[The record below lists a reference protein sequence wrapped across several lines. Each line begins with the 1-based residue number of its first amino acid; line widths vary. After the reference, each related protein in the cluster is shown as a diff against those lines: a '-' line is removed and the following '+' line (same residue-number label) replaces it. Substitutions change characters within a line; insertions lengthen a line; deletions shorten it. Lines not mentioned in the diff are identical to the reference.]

1 MLTKV
6 QKDAIRGM
14 LADKQS
20 VKTIAE
26 EQGVSVEEV
35 ENLKPPKPVRL
46 ARAPEP
52 LPAPLRRR
60 RRLSCASRCPI
71 PASFCMRSALV
82 THGSAGAQRVHAVL
96 QGLPG
101 PGRC

>member
-46 ARAPEP
+46 ARVSEP
-52 LPAPLRRR
+52 
-60 RRLSCASRCPI
+60 
-71 PASFCMRSALV
+71 
-82 THGSAGAQRVHAVL
+82 
-96 QGLPG
+96 
-101 PGRC
+101 

>member
-46 ARAPEP
+46 ACVRLNPS
-52 LPAPLRRR
+52 LRP
-60 RRLSCASRCPI
+60 S
-71 PASFCMRSALV
+71 
-82 THGSAGAQRVHAVL
+82 GGGAA
-96 QGLPG
+96 
-101 PGRC
+101 

>member
-35 ENLKPPKPVRL
+35 ENLKPPKPVRPVSYTHL
-46 ARAPEP
+46 T
-52 LPAPLRRR
+52 LPTKA
-60 RRLSCASRCPI
+60 
-71 PASFCMRSALV
+71 
-82 THGSAGAQRVHAVL
+82 
-96 QGLPG
+96 
-101 PGRC
+101 

>member
-26 EQGVSVEEV
+26 EQGVKE
-35 ENLKPPKPVRL
+35 
-46 ARAPEP
+46 AAPIYE
-52 LPAPLRRR
+52 
-60 RRLSCASRCPI
+60 CNDNI
-71 PASFCMRSALV
+71 
-82 THGSAGAQRVHAVL
+82 
-96 QGLPG
+96 
-101 PGRC
+101 

>member
-1 MLTKV
+1 MLTKA

-46 ARAPEP
+46 ARASEP
-52 LPAPLRRR
+52 QLRP
-60 RRLSCASRCPI
+60 SGGGADCA
-71 PASFCMRSALV
+71 A
-82 THGSAGAQRVHAVL
+82 
-96 QGLPG
+96 
-101 PGRC
+101 

>member
-1 MLTKV
+1 MLTKA

-46 ARAPEP
+46 AHALSPS
-52 LPAPLRRR
+52 LRP
-60 RRLSCASRCPI
+60 SGGGTDCA
-71 PASFCMRSALV
+71 A
-82 THGSAGAQRVHAVL
+82 
-96 QGLPG
+96 
-101 PGRC
+101 

>member
-26 EQGVSVEEV
+26 EQRVSVEEV

-46 ARAPEP
+46 ARARLNPS
-52 LPAPLRRR
+52 LRP
-60 RRLSCASRCPI
+60 S
-71 PASFCMRSALV
+71 
-82 THGSAGAQRVHAVL
+82 GGGAA
-96 QGLPG
+96 
-101 PGRC
+101 

>member
-26 EQGVSVEEV
+26 EQGVSVEAV
-35 ENLKPPKPVRL
+35 SYTHLT
-46 ARAPEP
+46 
-52 LPAPLRRR
+52 LPTIC
-60 RRLSCASRCPI
+60 S
-71 PASFCMRSALV
+71 V
-82 THGSAGAQRVHAVL
+82 
-96 QGLPG
+96 
-101 PGRC
+101 